1 MGARLAVLILAG
13 VLAAGCVKAPAVQAA
28 VEGCRSCHTPH
39 YVHQGACR
47 DCHRGNALV
56 VRKDL
61 AHQGLLSGRVAE
73 WSFAQGDTV
82 GEGRRL
88 VESSACRRCHTIAG
102 SGNRLA
108 TPLGGVLW
116 KREQRAL
123 VASIATPAAYMPD
136 FGFSPTQIEAV
147 LAYLLQQ
154 ATGTTADSAYR
165 VQFSPTRASASTFA
179 SKCGACHRAL
189 GAMGPLGDGAQGP
202 NLSGLF
208 TPFYPHTAPGNR
220 PWSPERLGGWL
231 ANPRTARAATT
242 MLPVPV
248 TAEELPRV
256 IAELS
261 TESAAPRRP

>member
-1 MGARLAVLILAG
+1 MGARLAVLIVAG
-13 VLAAGCVKAPAVQAA
+13 VLAAGCVKAPSVQAA
-28 VEGCRSCHTPH
+28 VERCRSCHTPH
-39 YVHQGACR
+39 YVHQGACQQ
-47 DCHRGNALV
+47 CHRGNALV
-56 VRKDL
+56 ARKDL

-73 WSFAQGDTV
+73 WSFASGGAV
-82 GEGRRL
+82 REGRGL

-123 VASIATPAAYMPD
+123 VASIAAPAAYMPD
-136 FGFSPTQIEAV
+136 FGLGPPQIEAV

-165 VQFSPTRASASTFA
+165 VQFSPTRPSASTFA

-189 GAMGPLGDGAQGP
+189 GAAGPLGDGVQGP

-220 PWSPERLGGWL
+220 PWSPELLHDWL
-231 ANPRTARAATT
+231 ANPRTVRTATT
-242 MLPVPV
+242 MLPVPI
-248 TAEELPRV
+248 TAEELQRV

-261 TESAAPRRP
+261 PDQAAPRP